1 MGFNGVYMGSSGIET
16 TAGGIV
22 VGIDWEYMNGNMTT
36 VDMHTHT

>member
-1 MGFNGVYMGSSGIET
+1 MGFIWDLVGLT

-36 VDMHTHT
+36 VDMHTHTYI